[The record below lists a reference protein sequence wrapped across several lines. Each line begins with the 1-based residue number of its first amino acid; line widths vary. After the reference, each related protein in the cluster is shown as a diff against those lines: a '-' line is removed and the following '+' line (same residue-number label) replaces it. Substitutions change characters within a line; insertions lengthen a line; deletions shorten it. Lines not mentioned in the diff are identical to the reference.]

1 MNKFIAFD
9 GPDGVGKSTLVNG
22 VRDAL
27 LQRNVRVFHLHE
39 WKRGPFESIIRK
51 LSTSKHDPFVLFTWV
66 LASRAYTIEKQ
77 VLPALAGGKVVL
89 LDRYYAAS
97 LVYQRLEGIDI
108 GTIERFLNAF
118 AQPDVHIQLRC
129 PVEIMRQR
137 LLVKSEVSNVV
148 TLSQLARLYDEAFD
162 ILTQRGE
169 QVCTL
174 DTSLSPDRLVKE
186 ALSIILEPEW

>member
-1 MNKFIAFD
+1 
-9 GPDGVGKSTLVNG
+9 
-22 VRDAL
+22 
-27 LQRNVRVFHLHE
+27 
-39 WKRGPFESIIRK
+39 
-51 LSTSKHDPFVLFTWV
+51 
-66 LASRAYTIEKQ
+66 
-77 VLPALAGGKVVL
+77 
-89 LDRYYAAS
+89 
-97 LVYQRLEGIDI
+97 
-108 GTIERFLNAF
+108 
-118 AQPDVHIQLRC
+118 
-129 PVEIMRQR
+129 